1 MSQFHEGERA
11 VQSRAG
17 VADEAGHLGR
27 GISSAIPDAAR
38 PFLASQRIAVLAG
51 VDPSG
56 RVWASF
62 VTGPPGV
69 IAAPGPRTLRLDAGL
84 LDGDPL
90 SQGLTRGRP
99 LGVLVIDPER
109 RRRLRVNGR
118 VVKAGRHAIEMR
130 TDEVFGNCP
139 KYIQA
144 RAPEPGTEHERGGLA
159 VHSHA
164 LSESQRLAIAR
175 ADTLFIA
182 SVHADAGADASHRGG
197 QPGFVRVPDERR
209 LLIPDYAGN
218 NMFQTLGNIA
228 TDPRVGLLFVDFDTG
243 TTLQMTG
250 RAKILWEPEA
260 LKGAVR
266 TVAVEIDEIV
276 EIEGQGPL
284 GWRFV
289 GYSPFNP
296 R

>member
-1 MSQFHEGERA
+1 
-11 VQSRAG
+11 
-17 VADEAGHLGR
+17 
-27 GISSAIPDAAR
+27 
-38 PFLASQRIAVLAG
+38 
-51 VDPSG
+51 
-56 RVWASF
+56 
-62 VTGPPGV
+62 
-69 IAAPGPRTLRLDAGL
+69 
-84 LDGDPL
+84 
-90 SQGLTRGRP
+90 
-99 LGVLVIDPER
+99 
-109 RRRLRVNGR
+109 
-118 VVKAGRHAIEMR
+118 VKAGRHAIEMR

-144 RAPEPGTEHERGGLA
+144 RAPEPGAAHERGGLA
-159 VHSHA
+159 VRSHA
-164 LSESQRLAIAR
+164 LSESQRLAIER

-197 QPGFVRVPDERR
+197 QPGFVRVPHERR

-228 TDPRVGLLFVDFDTG
+228 ADPRVGLLFVDFDTG

-250 RAKILWEPEA
+250 RAQILWEPEA